1 MRSLTRIMAV
11 LILSATLPALAEQ
24 PSVTTK
30 TRSVAVFKNGLGYF
44 LQDGEAKLTDGWAV
58 SDSLPMAALGT
69 YWVGSPKAG
78 VSVERLVALQ
88 EDLTKTVPAANVQ
101 EMLAA
106 NVGKRVRLAVGDKLV
121 EGKLIAVSPERET
134 ETRSP
139 ALSNPNSSLVLIE
152 TATGTMAINRAN
164 VSWVEIEGAAEA
176 NMSVTE
182 KVKRLRFKIAGAKDK
197 APITIGYLQ
206 KGITWSPA
214 YLVEFLDDTK
224 ARITMQGL
232 LANDVENLDG
242 VDVYFVVGYPNF
254 MYANV
259 VSPLALT
266 QSVTDF
272 IQGLSARPETR
283 YSGIGAQSAMA
294 NYGMGGGMYGGPA
307 GPSAPGFGYSTGTE
321 TPGAPEEDLFLYQIK
336 GVQINKGERAYYTV
350 FTAEVPYEHVY
361 EWTVPDFS
369 GVQSSGYID
378 QSRRPEDVRPEDQIW
393 HKLRM
398 TNTSKFPWT
407 TAPGMATSKGQP
419 LSQDTLNYTSK
430 GAKGDLKITVAT
442 DIRGKHSEIE
452 KSRENDALRAYGTAF
467 SKVTS
472 DGELVIKNFKTRPVT
487 VTIKKSLTGE
497 VVTSSDDGKVQKVSE
512 GIKAVNPSSVITW
525 DIPLKPGEEK
535 KISYTYFT
543 YVRY

>member
-1 MRSLTRIMAV
+1 MRYFAGIIAAM
-11 LILSATLPALAEQ
+11 ILSSTVPAIADQ
-24 PSVTTK
+24 PSVITR

-44 LQDGEAKLTDGWAV
+44 LQEGEARLSDGWAV
-58 SDSLPMAALGT
+58 SESLPAAALGT

-88 EDLTKTVPAANVQ
+88 EEITRTVPVGSVQ
-101 EMLAA
+101 EILEA
-106 NVGKRVRLAVGDKLV
+106 NVGKRVRLTVGDKQV
-121 EGKLIAVSPERET
+121 EGKLIAAP
-134 ETRSP
+134 
-139 ALSNPNSSLVLIE
+139 SSLALIE
-152 TATGTMAINRAN
+152 TATGTMAVNKSS

-176 NMSVTE
+176 NRSVTE
-182 KVKRLRFKIAGAKDK
+182 KVKRLRFKITGAKDR

-214 YLVEFLDDTK
+214 YLVELLDDTK

-232 LANDVENLDG
+232 LANDVKNLEG

-272 IQGLSARPETR
+272 IQGLSGRSDAR
-283 YSGIGAQSAMA
+283 YAGAAVQSMSNFYAEMDLA
-294 NYGMGGGMYGGPA
+294 V
-307 GPSAPGFGYSTGTE
+307 PSAPGFGYSVGTG

-336 GVQINKGERAYYTV
+336 DVSLNVGERAYYTV
-350 FTAEVPYEHVY
+350 FTAEVPYKHVY
-361 EWTVPDFS
+361 EWTVSDS
-369 GVQSSGYID
+369 SSVQPSGYID
-378 QSRRPEDVRPEDQIW
+378 QSRRSEEVQPEDQVW
-393 HKLRM
+393 HKLRL
-398 TNTSKFPWT
+398 TNTSKYPWT
-407 TAPGMATSKGQP
+407 TAPGMATSQGQP

-430 GAKGDLKITVAT
+430 GAQGDLRITVAT

-452 KSRENDALRAYGTAF
+452 KSRENDALRAYGTSF

-472 DGELVIKNFKTRPVT
+472 DGELVLKNFKSRAVT
-487 VTIKKSLTGE
+487 VTVKKTLSGE
-497 VVTSSDDGKVQKVSE
+497 VATASDDGKAQKVSE
-512 GIKAVNPSSVITW
+512 GIKAVNPTSVITW
-525 DIPLKPGEEK
+525 EIPLKAGEDK
-535 KISYTYFT
+535 TINYTYFT